1 MLSRRN
7 NYDIALRM
15 LRYRILK
22 ALLHVFCSVFLLLV
36 IAFFLFINKYILKI
50 KYQYLI
56 LWFCDFINNAIH

>member
-1 MLSRRN
+1 MQYHSYWRVKTMLSCCN

-36 IAFFLFINKYILKI
+36 IAFFFL
-50 KYQYLI
+50 
-56 LWFCDFINNAIH
+56 